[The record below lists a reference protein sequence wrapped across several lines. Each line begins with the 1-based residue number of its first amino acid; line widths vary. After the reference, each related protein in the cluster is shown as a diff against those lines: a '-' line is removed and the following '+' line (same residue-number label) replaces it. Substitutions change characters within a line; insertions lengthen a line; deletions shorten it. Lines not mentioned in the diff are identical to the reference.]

1 MMNLANVDGEVNYI
15 KSFYTEEK
23 ANRFFKELE
32 AYNQYSQRT
41 IKIFGKQH
49 KSPRLEAFF
58 TKENQVYSYSGTKLE
73 SHAFTTTLQEICDDL
88 EKFTNNKFNSVLVNV
103 YRSGSDSNGWHSDD
117 EKELG
122 ESPFI
127 ASLSLGETRR
137 IQFRHKELKNKFQIE
152 MNHGSLLVMKGPL
165 QHHWKH
171 HIPKTKKE
179 IGKRIN
185 LTFRSIKN

>member
-88 EKFTNNKFNSVLVNV
+88 EKFTNQKFNSVLVNV
-103 YRSGSDSNGWHSDD
+103 YRSGSDGNGWHSDD

-122 ESPFI
+122 ENPFI

-152 MNHGSLLVMKGPL
+152 MKHGSLLVMKGPL

-185 LTFRSIKN
+185 LTFRSIKD

>member
-15 KSFYTEEK
+15 KSFYTDQK

-32 AYNQYSQRT
+32 TYIQYEQRNIT
-41 IKIFGKQH
+41 LFGKQF

-73 SHAFTTTLQEICDDL
+73 SHAFTTTLKEICQDL
-88 EKFTNNKFNSVLVNV
+88 ERFTNRNFNSVLVNV
-103 YRSGSDSNGWHSDD
+103 YRNGSDGNGWHADD

-122 ESPFI
+122 ENPFI
-127 ASLSLGETRR
+127 ASLSLGETRK
-137 IQFRHKELKNKFQIE
+137 IKFRHKVQNHKFYIE
-152 MNHGSLLVMKGPL
+152 MQHGSLLVMKGSL